1 MTATHESLLQ
11 AARAW
16 VLLATSL
23 PTGQVIPTDDEGTR
37 PPLPY
42 ITVALSMFDLEQG
55 HDEQVLSVEAG
66 KLKEAIRGDRR
77 ATLTLNAYGKR
88 GADLLALCHVSLRQR
103 VVQDHLDK
111 ARITLTPV
119 GQTQDISHLVDTA
132 IEKRF
137 VKDFYLDYAFISV
150 AQAVPYLETFEL
162 EAEAD
167 DNVEFTNSFTVNL
180 EA

>member
-16 VLLATSL
+16 VLLSTSL
-23 PTGQVIPTDDEGTR
+23 PAGQVIPAGDPGTR

-42 ITVALSMFDLEQG
+42 ITVALSTFDLEQG

-103 VVQDHLDK
+103 VVQDHLDR

-137 VKDFYLDYAFISV
+137 VKDFYLDYAFETG
-150 AQAVPYLETFEL
+150 AVEIASLETFEL
-162 EAEAD
+162 EVEAD
-167 DNVEFTNSFTVNL
+167 DNPEFTNPITIHL